1 MKTLGRYIAGEV
13 IKGSLIAVLILLVL
27 LNFFTFADELG
38 DLGQGNYGLASILQY
53 LTLTSPRNFYELM
66 PSAALVGSLVT
77 LGALANNR
85 ELVAMQAAGASRLRI
100 IVAVLGGGMMLVFIS
115 VGIGEYVA
123 PVAERAA
130 HTLKATALQK
140 QVASRTRYGFWV
152 RDGDVFINIR
162 QIERPESLGD
172 INIFK
177 LGEEAQRLHSAT
189 HADKAVYDGKQ
200 WRLDNIRESRM
211 LVDQIVTEQ
220 KAYADWS
227 SVLAPNLLNAFVISP
242 ENLSAFELARYI
254 HYLKENGQ
262 QSATVELAFW
272 GRIVNPAVTLVML
285 LVAAPFVLPVRR
297 GVGMGQ
303 RIVVGVVIG
312 LGFYLFDRTF
322 GHLGLIYEMNPVFA
336 AFFPTLLALT
346 GALVAIFRLRL
357 A

>member
-1 MKTLGRYIAGEV
+1 MRTLGRYIAGEV
-13 IKGSLIAVLILLVL
+13 VKGSLIAVLILLAL

-38 DLGQGNYGLASILQY
+38 DLGRGNYGLASIVQY
-53 LTLTSPRNFYELM
+53 LILTSPRNFYELM

-100 IVAVLGGGMMLVFIS
+100 IASVLAGGMMLVCIS
-115 VGIGEYVA
+115 LGVGEYIA
-123 PVAERAA
+123 PIAERAA

-140 QVASRTRYGFWV
+140 QIASRTKYGFWV
-152 RDGDVFINIR
+152 RDGNVFINIR
-162 QIERPESLGD
+162 QIERPENLGD

-177 LGEEAQRLHSAT
+177 LTDAQKLHSVT

-200 WRLDNIRESRM
+200 WRLDNILESRF
-211 LVDQIVTEQ
+211 QANGIVTEQ

-242 ENLSAFELARYI
+242 ENLSAYELARYI
-254 HYLKENGQ
+254 EYLKENGQ
-262 QSATVELAFW
+262 HSASVELAFW

-297 GVGMGQ
+297 EVGMGQ
-303 RIVVGVVIG
+303 RIVVGVIIG

-322 GHLGLIYEMNPVFA
+322 GHLGLIYEMNPIFA
-336 AFFPTLLALT
+336 AFFPTLLAFT

-357 A
+357 T